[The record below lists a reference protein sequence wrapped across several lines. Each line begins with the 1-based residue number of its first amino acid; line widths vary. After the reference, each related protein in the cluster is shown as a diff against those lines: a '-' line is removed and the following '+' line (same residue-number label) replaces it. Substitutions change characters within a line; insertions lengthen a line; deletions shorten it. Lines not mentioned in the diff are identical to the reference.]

1 VPEQD
6 GEAIARQILTS
17 FRTIAVVGLSR
28 NPAKAAHAVPA
39 ALQSAG
45 YRLIPVNPRASEIL
59 GERAYHSLDAI
70 PEPIEIVQVFR
81 PSLEAPAIV
90 RQAVAI
96 GAKAIWLQR
105 GLRSPEAKTIAE
117 ESGLLY
123 VEDRCMG
130 VDRARLGI
138 SKPQP

>member
-1 VPEQD
+1 VAEQGD
-6 GEAIARQILTS
+6 DPIARQILTS
-17 FRTIAVVGLSR
+17 FDTIAVVGLSR

-59 GERAYHSLDAI
+59 GEPAYHSLDAV

-81 PSLEAPAIV
+81 PSREAAAIA
-90 RQAVAI
+90 RQAVEI
-96 GAKAIWLQR
+96 GAKAIWLQL

-117 ESGLLY
+117 GAGLLY

-138 SKPQP
+138 SKPDP